1 MTDQEMLALAAKAAG
16 AEHNGYRFGENGREP
31 LYGVFVYDPAEDCE
45 VAKSWNSRNNN
56 EDAFSLAARLTM
68 EIDHNHPAD
77 QTLWVSVRAHPMR
90 DYCVE
95 EFDDEGLREDRMRL
109 AITRAAA
116 EIGRA
121 MP

>member
-1 MTDQEMLALAAKAAG
+1 MTDRELLALAAKAAG

-31 LYGVFVYDPAEDCE
+31 LYGVFVYDPDEDCD
-45 VAKSWNSRNNN
+45 VAKPWNSRDNN
-56 EDAFSLAARLTM
+56 EDAFALAARLKM

-77 QTLWVSVRAHPMR
+77 QTLWVSVRVHPMR
-90 DYCVE
+90 DCFAE
-95 EFDDEGLREDRMRL
+95 EFHDENQREGSMRL